1 MKKRLNHTFLLVS
14 AIIITLM
21 VILFS
26 FVFYQLLGEEVNES
40 LQNNAVILENALE
53 TSDNESEIEKKMNFE
68 NLRVTI
74 DI

>member
-40 LQNNAVILENALE
+40 LQNNAFDTGKCTGGVG
-53 TSDNESEIEKKMNFE
+53 
-68 NLRVTI
+68 
-74 DI
+74 